1 VQAAVPFDS
10 GQSLDQGLL
19 ACFLHPP
26 QEISHMPTESL
37 LVSVC
42 VVAMFVVF
50 GAALYWGDL
59 QTRSKDVADSSHGK
73 RRAF

>member
-1 VQAAVPFDS
+1 
-10 GQSLDQGLL
+10 
-19 ACFLHPP
+19 
-26 QEISHMPTESL
+26 MPTESL

-50 GAALYWGDL
+50 AAVLAWGDM
-59 QTRSKDVADSSHGK
+59 QTRPEQLAQRSAGK

>member
-1 VQAAVPFDS
+1 
-10 GQSLDQGLL
+10 
-19 ACFLHPP
+19 
-26 QEISHMPTESL
+26 MPTESL

-50 GAALYWGDL
+50 AVVLAWGDK
-59 QTRSKDVADSSHGK
+59 QTRTKQLAQQPDGK